1 MGYTKLFTEIIMSTV
16 WREPNHVRLLW
27 ITMLALKDRWHIVNA
42 SIPGLADSARIT
54 LEECESAIHVLSSP
68 DPYSRTK
75 DFEGRRIVS
84 CEGGWEVL
92 NGEKYRNK
100 MSVDERREYNRIKQK
115 EYRDRQKGIV
125 KSCVQSSTQCTH
137 TDTKEDTKELKI
149 KTLEQS
155 FKVFWSAYPKKR
167 NIEQARKAWNKLK
180 PGMALLESITLAV
193 EKARQTED
201 WRKDKGQY
209 IPYPSTWLN
218 AKGWLDE
225 YEVSVETINPKPT
238 GKLAR
243 AVQAINEH
251 HAEKDDNRTI
261 TEDAG
266 KAAGLLPSSGRTPAS
281 D

>member
-54 LEECESAIHVLSSP
+54 LEECEDAIKVLSSP

-75 DFEGRRIVS
+75 DFEGCRIS
-84 CEGGWEVL
+84 ACEGGWEVL

-100 MSVDERREYNRIKQK
+100 MSIDERREYNRIKQK
-115 EYRDRQKGIV
+115 EYRERKKQNV
-125 KSCVQSSTQCTH
+125 KSCVQSSTVCTH
-137 TDTKEDTKELKI
+137 TEADTDTEAKI

-155 FKVFWSAYPKKR
+155 FKAFWSTYPKKR
-167 NIEQARKAWNKLK
+167 NIEQARKAWKKLNPDK
-180 PGMALLESITLAV
+180 ELLETITSAV
-193 EKARQTED
+193 EKAKQTED
-201 WRKDKGQY
+201 WRKEKGKY

-225 YEVSVETINPKPT
+225 YEISVETIEPKPT

-243 AVQAINEH
+243 AVEAIKVH
-251 HAEKDDNRTI
+251 HAETNTDRTI
-261 TEDAG
+261 AQDAS
-266 KAAGLLPSSGRTPAS
+266 KTTGLLPGGGRTPS
-281 D
+281 SN